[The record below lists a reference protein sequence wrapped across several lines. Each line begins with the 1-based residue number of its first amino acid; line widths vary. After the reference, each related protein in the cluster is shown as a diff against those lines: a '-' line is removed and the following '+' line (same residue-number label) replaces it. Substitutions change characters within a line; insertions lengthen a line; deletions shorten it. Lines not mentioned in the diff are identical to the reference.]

1 MSLGKKSNNIPGIVW
16 MPYVMAQTVSV
27 VSCVGT
33 SSSMYSHKTL
43 TSRYSTI
50 FIKSKNLIRKSK
62 IEKILNEK
70 TLD

>member
-1 MSLGKKSNNIPGIVW
+1 MLGKKSNNLPGIVW
-16 MPYVMAQTVSV
+16 APYIMAQTVSV
-27 VSCVGT
+27 VSHAGT

-50 FIKSKNLIRKSK
+50 FIKSKNLIRRSK
-62 IEKILNEK
+62 IEKILKEK